1 MKMNKFKDK
10 IHPKI
15 LKKAKIL
22 GLKIFN
28 YEGYSVGGWGCS
40 EYEAPIKGMWVF
52 SVSPIDGCCDDEDG
66 CIVAENLNE
75 VMEEMESLSAYFK
88 S

>member
-52 SVSPIDGCCDDEDG
+52 LYHLLTG
-66 CIVAENLNE
+66 VAMMRMG
-75 VMEEMESLSAYFK
+75 VLSQK
-88 S
+88 I